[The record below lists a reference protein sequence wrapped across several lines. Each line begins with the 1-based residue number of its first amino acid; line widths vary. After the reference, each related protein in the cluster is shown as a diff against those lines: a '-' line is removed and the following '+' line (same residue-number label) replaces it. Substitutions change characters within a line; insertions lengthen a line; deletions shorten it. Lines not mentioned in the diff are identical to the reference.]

1 MSRSDFGNP
10 MKDIPNYALY
20 GERARP
26 AWQDMLHLEWIN
38 ERSELHQRE
47 IKPHQHDSL
56 LQILYIRSGVGE
68 VSLENS
74 RMPFEAPCLIL
85 LPRRTVHAF
94 TYSQDCD
101 GPVITAAQRPLES
114 MAGILSSE
122 LLAMIQRPRVFP
134 LPWQAN
140 GEEPIWPLF
149 RLIEEEADSPE
160 RGNVAAGHALLL
172 ALLMRIARLEAPA
185 PARPISN
192 PRHVAVLNRFRE
204 LVDAHFRNHWSLA
217 RYAETLG
224 VTPTTLGRICRN
236 ELGESPTSVINERTI
251 REAQRQLAYTE
262 REIKQIAHELGFA
275 DSTYFS
281 RYFRKH
287 AGQKPSEFR
296 MAFRRV
302 GS

>member
-1 MSRSDFGNP
+1 

-134 LPWQAN
+134 LPWKAN

-185 PARPISN
+185 PAQPISN

-224 VTPTTLGRICRN
+224 VTPTTLGRICRKLTEPVLN
-236 ELGESPTSVINERTI
+236 LGGLGIAALLRSQCDHSTINDGASIISHPTSAYHASHNLYYVKDRTF
-251 REAQRQLAYTE
+251 RECCICLSHGR
-262 REIKQIAHELGFA
+262 
-275 DSTYFS
+275 
-281 RYFRKH
+281 
-287 AGQKPSEFR
+287 
-296 MAFRRV
+296 
-302 GS
+302 

>member
-1 MSRSDFGNP
+1 
-10 MKDIPNYALY
+10 MKKIPNYAVY

-26 AWQDMLHLEWIN
+26 AWQDMLHFEWIN

-47 IKPHQHDSL
+47 IKPHQHDAL
-56 LQILYIRSGVGE
+56 LQLVYIRSGVGE

-74 RMPFEAPCLIL
+74 RMPFKAPSLVL
-85 LPRRTVHAF
+85 LPRQTVHAF
-94 TYSQDCD
+94 SYSQDCD

-114 MAGILSSE
+114 MAGILSKE
-122 LLAMIQRPRVFP
+122 LLALIQRPAVFP

-140 GEEPIWPLF
+140 GEEPIWPLVQ
-149 RLIEEEADSPE
+149 LIQEEADSAE

-172 ALLMRIARLEAPA
+172 ALLMRIARLEEADSA
-185 PARPISN
+185 VQVSS
-192 PRHVAVLNRFRE
+192 PRHIALLKQFRE
-204 LVDAHFRNHWSLA
+204 LVDMHFRSHWSLA

-236 ELGESPTSVINERTI
+236 ELGDSPTSVINERII

-262 REIKQIAHELGFA
+262 LEIKQIAHDLGFS
-275 DSTYFS
+275 DSAYFS
-281 RYFRKH
+281 RFFRKQ

-296 MAFRRV
+296 LAFRRV
-302 GS
+302 TR